1 MRKKQ
6 IFCNNF
12 RKTNI
17 LHLIMDDQAKL
28 RRLLE
33 LIMYLVRGSYTIK
46 EISRKLDTTTRTV
59 YRYIDTLNE
68 AGFVVTKEDKHY
80 QIKKLSNDFKNIT
93 DLLYFSKEDASILYS
108 AIDSIDDG
116 TVMKQDLK
124 RKLASIYDFDI
135 VAKAI
140 VQPQHLSNF
149 RLLNEA
155 RLAKHQVRLVSYRS
169 ASSDKVSD
177 RIVEPFSF
185 TSGLQDVLCYEPE
198 SQSNKM
204 FKVSRIGKVE
214 ILETSWQYEG
224 QHEEGYIDIFRMR
237 TNEKIPVR
245 LQLSVRAAN
254 LLMEEYPLSKECLT
268 KISDNRWEL
277 KTEVC
282 NMEGIGRFVLGLYDE
297 ITIIESP
304 ELERY
309 IRERIRAM
317 AKR

>member
-1 MRKKQ
+1 
-6 IFCNNF
+6 
-12 RKTNI
+12 
-17 LHLIMDDQAKL
+17 MDDQAKL

-214 ILETSWQYEG
+214 ILEMPWQYED

-309 IRERIRAM
+309 IRERIQAM

>member
-1 MRKKQ
+1 MTITVTNDFFSHLCKKY
-6 IFCNNF
+6 F
-12 RKTNI
+12 
-17 LHLIMDDQAKL
+17 IMDDQAKL

-33 LIMYLVRGSYTIK
+33 LIMHLVRGSYTVQ
-46 EISRKLDTTTRTV
+46 ELSRKLDTTTRTV
-59 YRYIDTLNE
+59 YRYIDTLKE
-68 AGFVVTKEDKHY
+68 AGFVVTKNGRCH
-80 QIKKLSNDFKNIT
+80 QIKKLSNDFKKIT
-93 DLLYFSKEDASILYS
+93 DLLYFSREEASILYS
-108 AIDSIDDG
+108 AIESIDNS
-116 TVMKQDLK
+116 TAMKQELK
-124 RKLASIYDFDI
+124 KKLASIYDSDI

-155 RLAKHQVRLVSYRS
+155 KNDKLQVRLVNYRS
-169 ASSDKVSD
+169 ANSDKVSD

-185 TSGLQDVLCYEPE
+185 TSGLQDALCYEPE

-214 ILETSWQYEG
+214 ILETPWQFED

-237 TNEKIPVR
+237 TNKKIPVR

-254 LLMEEYPLSKECLT
+254 LLMEEYPLSKECLS

-309 IRERIRAM
+309 IRERIQAM

>member
-1 MRKKQ
+1 
-6 IFCNNF
+6 
-12 RKTNI
+12 
-17 LHLIMDDQAKL
+17 MDDQAKL

-214 ILETSWQYEG
+214 ILETLWQYEG
-224 QHEEGYIDIFRMR
+224 QHEEGYIDIFRMC

-309 IRERIRAM
+309 IRERIQAM

>member
-1 MRKKQ
+1 
-6 IFCNNF
+6 
-12 RKTNI
+12 
-17 LHLIMDDQAKL
+17 MDDQAKL

-214 ILETSWQYEG
+214 ILEMPWQYED

>member
-1 MRKKQ
+1 
-6 IFCNNF
+6 
-12 RKTNI
+12 
-17 LHLIMDDQAKL
+17 MDDQAKL

-214 ILETSWQYEG
+214 ILEMPWQYED

-304 ELERY
+304 ELERH
-309 IRERIRAM
+309 IRERIQAM

>member
-1 MRKKQ
+1 
-6 IFCNNF
+6 
-12 RKTNI
+12 
-17 LHLIMDDQAKL
+17 MDDQAKL

-46 EISRKLDTTTRTV
+46 EISRKLNTTTRTV
-59 YRYIDTLNE
+59 YRYIDTLKE
-68 AGFVVTKEDKHY
+68 AGFVVTKEGKYY

-108 AIDSIDDG
+108 AIDSIDNS
-116 TVMKQDLK
+116 TVMKQELK
-124 RKLASIYDFDI
+124 KKLASIYDLEI

-140 VQPQHLSNF
+140 VQPQHVSNF

-155 RLAKHQVRLVSYRS
+155 RKDKLQVRLVNYRS

-214 ILETSWQYEG
+214 KLGTPWQFEDR
-224 QHEEGYIDIFRMR
+224 HEEGYIDIFRMR
-237 TNEKIPVR
+237 TNKKIPVT
-245 LQLSVRAAN
+245 LHLTVRAAN

-282 NMEGIGRFVLGLYDE
+282 NMEGIGRFVMGLYNE
-297 ITIIESP
+297 ITIIDSP
-304 ELERY
+304 ELKQHISKKIKEMY
-309 IRERIRAM
+309 QQLE
-317 AKR
+317 

>member
-1 MRKKQ
+1 
-6 IFCNNF
+6 
-12 RKTNI
+12 
-17 LHLIMDDQAKL
+17 MDDQAKL

-33 LIMYLVRGSYTIK
+33 LIMYLVRGNYTIK

-214 ILETSWQYEG
+214 ILETLWQYEG

-254 LLMEEYPLSKECLT
+254 LLMEEYPLSKECLS

>member
-1 MRKKQ
+1 
-6 IFCNNF
+6 
-12 RKTNI
+12 
-17 LHLIMDDQAKL
+17 MDDQAKL

-33 LIMYLVRGSYTIK
+33 LIMLLVKGSYTIK
-46 EISRKLDTTTRTV
+46 EISRKLDTTPRTV
-59 YRYIDTLNE
+59 YRYLDTLKE
-68 AGFVVTKEDKHY
+68 AGFVLTKEGKYH

-108 AIDSIDDG
+108 AIESIDDG
-116 TVMKQDLK
+116 TVMKQELK

-140 VQPQHLSNF
+140 VQPEHLSNF

-155 RLAKHQVRLVSYRS
+155 RKDKIQVRLVNYRS

-185 TSGLQDVLCYEPE
+185 TSGLLDVLCYEPE

-214 ILETSWQYEG
+214 QLGTPWQYED
-224 QHEEGYIDIFRMR
+224 QHEEGFIDIFRMR
-237 TNEKIPVR
+237 TNEKIPVTIH
-245 LQLSVRAAN
+245 LKVRAAN

-282 NMEGIGRFVLGLYDE
+282 NMEGIGRFVIGLYDE
-297 ITIIESP
+297 IRIIDSP
-304 ELERY
+304 ELKQHISKKIKEMY
-309 IRERIRAM
+309 QNM
-317 AKR
+317 G

>member
-1 MRKKQ
+1 
-6 IFCNNF
+6 
-12 RKTNI
+12 
-17 LHLIMDDQAKL
+17 MDDQAKL

-140 VQPQHLSNF
+140 VQPQHL
-149 RLLNEA
+149 L
-155 RLAKHQVRLVSYRS
+155 
-169 ASSDKVSD
+169 
-177 RIVEPFSF
+177 
-185 TSGLQDVLCYEPE
+185 
-198 SQSNKM
+198 
-204 FKVSRIGKVE
+204 
-214 ILETSWQYEG
+214 
-224 QHEEGYIDIFRMR
+224 
-237 TNEKIPVR
+237 
-245 LQLSVRAAN
+245 
-254 LLMEEYPLSKECLT
+254 
-268 KISDNRWEL
+268 
-277 KTEVC
+277 
-282 NMEGIGRFVLGLYDE
+282 
-297 ITIIESP
+297 
-304 ELERY
+304 
-309 IRERIRAM
+309 
-317 AKR
+317 

>member
-1 MRKKQ
+1 
-6 IFCNNF
+6 
-12 RKTNI
+12 
-17 LHLIMDDQAKL
+17 MDDQAKL

-214 ILETSWQYEG
+214 ILEMPWQYED

-282 NMEGIGRFVLGLYDE
+282 NMEGIGRFVLGLYDG

-309 IRERIRAM
+309 IRERILAM

>member
-1 MRKKQ
+1 
-6 IFCNNF
+6 
-12 RKTNI
+12 
-17 LHLIMDDQAKL
+17 MDDQAKL

-33 LIMYLVRGSYTIK
+33 IIMYLVRGSYTIK

-214 ILETSWQYEG
+214 ILDTTWQYENR
-224 QHEEGYIDIFRMR
+224 HEEGYIDIFRMR
-237 TNEKIPVR
+237 TNEKIPVT

-297 ITIIESP
+297 IRIIDSP
-304 ELERY
+304 ELKQHISKKIKEMY
-309 IRERIRAM
+309 QQL
-317 AKR
+317 

>member
-1 MRKKQ
+1 
-6 IFCNNF
+6 
-12 RKTNI
+12 
-17 LHLIMDDQAKL
+17 MDDQAKL

-214 ILETSWQYEG
+214 ILETLWQYEG

-309 IRERIRAM
+309 IRERIQAM

>member
-1 MRKKQ
+1 
-6 IFCNNF
+6 
-12 RKTNI
+12 
-17 LHLIMDDQAKL
+17 MDDQAKL

-33 LIMYLVRGSYTIK
+33 LIMYLVRGSYSIK
-46 EISRKLDTTTRTV
+46 QLSDKLGTTQRTV

-68 AGFVVTKEDKHY
+68 AGFVVTKSGGYHH
-80 QIKKLSNDFKNIT
+80 IKKLSSDFKKIT
-93 DLLYFSKEDASILYS
+93 DLLYFSKEEASLLYS
-108 AIDSIDDG
+108 AIESIDNG
-116 TVMKQDLK
+116 TVMKQELK
-124 RKLASIYDFDI
+124 RKLASIYEFDI

-155 RLAKHQVRLVSYRS
+155 REDKLQVRLVNYRS
-169 ASSDKVSD
+169 ANSDKVSD

-214 ILETSWQYEG
+214 LLKMPWQFEAL
-224 QHEEGYIDIFRMR
+224 HEEGFIDIFRMR

-268 KISDNRWEL
+268 KTSDNRWEL
-277 KTEVC
+277 KTDVC

-297 ITIIESP
+297 IKIIDTP
-304 ELERY
+304 ELEHY
-309 IRERIRAM
+309 LHEKIRSIM
-317 AKR
+317 LN